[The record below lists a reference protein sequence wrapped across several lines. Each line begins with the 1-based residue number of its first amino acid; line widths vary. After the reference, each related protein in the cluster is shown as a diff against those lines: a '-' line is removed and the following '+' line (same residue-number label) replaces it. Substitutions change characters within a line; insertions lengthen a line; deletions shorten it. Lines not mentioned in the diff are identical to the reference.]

1 MRSAVR
7 RVALAFATVLVIPVM
22 AGAQTPTAKGSVALA
37 LEVSGGRIAG
47 VEAFKEIAAD
57 TKVEVPAGARLVFQ
71 HYGSCRKFTVTGGT
85 VTFRADGVD
94 VAGGKATDVKSSC
107 PRRLT
112 LKDDG
117 ASAAVV
123 LRSAVRPR
131 LTASPRPDFVVVG
144 PRASEFN
151 ALRVRRGTELV
162 LEQSLAAGP
171 QVRWPTDAPALA
183 PNTSYD
189 LELVPARADGV
200 PIVIGFR
207 TLDTAAADESLTLV
221 NAE

>member
-1 MRSAVR
+1 MRSVVCL
-7 RVALAFATVLVIPVM
+7 VALVALLALPAVP
-22 AGAQTPTAKGSVALA
+22 GAQAPARKPGVALV
-37 LEVSGGRIAG
+37 LEVGGGRIPG
-47 VEAFKEIAAD
+47 VEPFKEIAAD
-57 TKVEVPAGARLVFQ
+57 TKVAVPAGARLVFQ
-71 HYGSCRKFTVTGGT
+71 HYGSCRKFTVTGGA

-94 VAGGKATDVKSSC
+94 VTGGKATDVKSSC

-123 LRSAVRPR
+123 LRSAIRPR

-144 PRASEFN
+144 PRAGEFT

-171 QVRWPTDAPALA
+171 QVRWPAHAPALA

-189 LELVPARADGV
+189 LELVPARAEGV

-207 TLDTAAADESLTLV
+207 TLEAAAADESLTLV